1 MATRREKVMSENSG
15 DDKNKFESDYYEVFV
30 NDTLQLIDKATT
42 DERIYLR
49 DRLEE
54 LLEFSDGLPQNN
66 IISVIKLLDAV
77 ILHENT

>member
-1 MATRREKVMSENSG
+1 MSENSG